1 MAAALKR
8 PPLLLREPFVM
19 ALETLRAHKLRSFL
33 TLLGIILAVSTLIV
47 VISVVR
53 GANAYFAER
62 IANLGTNVFYVQ
74 RYPIITNLKD
84 WVAAQKTNPKMT
96 LEDYE
101 YIREHLTLA
110 DMVGAR
116 EFQQGTARGGNE
128 TLPGVSVRGVT
139 PNMIDISPEK
149 VGRGR
154 YLTESEY
161 HTRAQVAFI
170 GTDLVDRLFP
180 LADPV
185 GKTVYL
191 NGYPFEIVGVAE
203 KIGTTF
209 GQSQDNFA
217 YIPLTTLHKL
227 WGRGAPEWSGVRVA
241 VKAQN
246 PMVMEQAKEQ
256 ARILMRTRR
265 GLKANEPENFGIVA
279 SESIQAIWDNLMGGI
294 FMGATI
300 IVSVF
305 LVVGG
310 IVIMNIMLASVTER
324 TREIGTRKAIG
335 ARRRDIRLQFLV
347 ESSLLAAVGG
357 AMGVG
362 LALGLNPV
370 VEALV
375 DLPTRMPWWA
385 VLMGVGLATS
395 VGLFFGVYPAHKA
408 SKLDPIVALRME

>member
-1 MAAALKR
+1 
-8 PPLLLREPFVM
+8 M
-19 ALETLRAHKLRSFL
+19 ALATLRAHKLRSFL

-47 VISVVR
+47 VISVVQ

-74 RYPIITNLKD
+74 RYPILTNWKD
-84 WVAAQKTNPKMT
+84 WLEARKTHPKMG

-101 YIREHLTLA
+101 YLREHLTLA

-116 EFQQGTARGGNE
+116 EFQQGTARRADQEFLG
-128 TLPGVSVRGVT
+128 LSLRGVT

-154 YLTESEY
+154 YITETEY
-161 HTRAQVAFI
+161 RTRAQVAFI
-170 GTDLVDRLFP
+170 GTDVAERLFP
-180 LADPV
+180 LTDPV
-185 GKTVYL
+185 GKTFHI
-191 NGYPFEIVGVAE
+191 NGYPFEVVGVAE
-203 KIGTTF
+203 KLGTTF

-227 WGRGAPEWSGVRVA
+227 VGKGPPDWSGVRVA
-241 VKAQN
+241 VKATN

-256 ARILMRTRR
+256 AWALMRTRR
-265 GLKANEPENFGIVA
+265 GLKPNAPDNFGVVG
-279 SESIQAIWDNLMGGI
+279 SESIQQIWENLMGGI
-294 FMGATI
+294 FMGATL

-335 ARRRDIRLQFLV
+335 ARRRDILVQFLV
-347 ESSLLAAVGG
+347 ESSILAAVGG
-357 AMGVG
+357 LIGVG
-362 LALGLNPV
+362 LALGVNPV
-370 VEALV
+370 VESLV
-375 DLPTRMPWWA
+375 DLPTRMPWWSVA
-385 VLMGVGLATS
+385 LGVSLATS
-395 VGLFFGVYPAHKA
+395 TGLFFGVYPAHKA
-408 SKLDPIVALRME
+408 SRLDPIVALRAE

>member
-1 MAAALKR
+1 VAALLKR
-8 PPLLLREPFVM
+8 PPVLLREPFMM

-47 VISVVR
+47 VISVVE

-74 RYPIITNLKD
+74 RYPVITNLKD
-84 WVAAQKTNPKMT
+84 WLEAQKHNPKMT

-101 YIREHLTLA
+101 YVRENLTLA
-110 DMVGAR
+110 DLIGAR
-116 EFQQGTARGGNE
+116 EFQQGSARAGNE
-128 TLPGVSVRGVT
+128 EMPGISLRGVT
-139 PNMIDISPEK
+139 PNMIDISPER
-149 VGRGR
+149 VARGR
-154 YLTESEY
+154 YITEAEY
-161 HTRAQVAFI
+161 RTRAQVAFI

-180 LADPV
+180 LTDPV
-185 GKTVYL
+185 GKTIYI
-191 NGYPFEIVGVAE
+191 NAFPFEIVGVAE
-203 KIGTTF
+203 KLGTAF
-209 GQSQDNFA
+209 GVSQDNFA

-227 WGRGAPEWSGVRVA
+227 VGRGSPEWSGVRVA
-241 VKAQN
+241 IKASN
-246 PMVMEQAKEQ
+246 PLVMEQAKEQ
-256 ARILMRTRR
+256 ARALMRVRR
-265 GLKANEPENFGIVA
+265 GLKPNDPDNFGIVA
-279 SESIQAIWDNLMGGI
+279 SESIQAIWNNLMGGI
-294 FMGATI
+294 FMGATM

-335 ARRRDIRLQFLV
+335 ARRRDILLQFLV
-347 ESSLLAAVGG
+347 ESAILAAVGG

-375 DLPTRMPWWA
+375 DLPTRMPLWA
-385 VLMGVGLATS
+385 VALGVSLATS
-395 VGLFFGVYPAHKA
+395 VGLFFGVYPAVKA
-408 SKLDPIVALRME
+408 SRLDPIVALRME